1 MAAAGP
7 GTLVALAT
15 GDVIKVR
22 IATIWQSQLGLQVR
36 YYRVTVAVGGP
47 MQGEI
52 ASTLD
57 GIYAPQLKPCL
68 HIAATYRGTDVQR
81 IWPLPPAA
89 PAYEVA
95 NQGLGTVAGDG
106 LPSYVCGLYGFVT
119 QRAGRRYRGRTYIP
133 FPGEA
138 SSDATGRPSG
148 AYQTLASAWG
158 STLWTQRLVS
168 YGAGA
173 RTATLD
179 PILWHRDTLTWDV
192 ITGGAVRIYWASQR
206 RRGDFGRTNLL
217 PF

>member
-52 ASTLD
+52 ARTLD

-81 IWPLPPAA
+81 IRPLPPTRWRTRDSA
-89 PAYEVA
+89 PWRGTASRATSVACTDSSPSARADGIEVA
-95 NQGLGTVAGDG
+95 PTSRFRGRHRATR
-106 LPSYVCGLYGFVT
+106 
-119 QRAGRRYRGRTYIP
+119 RAGR
-133 FPGEA
+133 
-138 SSDATGRPSG
+138 
-148 AYQTLASAWG
+148 
-158 STLWTQRLVS
+158 
-168 YGAGA
+168 AGPTKPWRA
-173 RTATLD
+173 
-179 PILWHRDTLTWDV
+179 
-192 ITGGAVRIYWASQR
+192 
-206 RRGDFGRTNLL
+206 RGDRPCGHNVW
-217 PF
+217 